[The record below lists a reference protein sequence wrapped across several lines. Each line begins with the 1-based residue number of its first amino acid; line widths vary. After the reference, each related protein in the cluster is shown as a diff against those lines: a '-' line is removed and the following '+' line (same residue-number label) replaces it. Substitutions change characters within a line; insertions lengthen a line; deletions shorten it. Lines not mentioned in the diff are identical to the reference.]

1 MLVLASNSPRRKDLL
16 ALTGCSFSVL
26 PARVDERVLP
36 EERPGVYVRR
46 MARNKAQ
53 ETSRLLR
60 TPTRPGTLVIAADTA
75 VIDGAGDAAKSSMGD
90 KGGVYLDSRDMQ
102 EIILGKPADAVE
114 AELVLS
120 RLRGR
125 THQVYTAVAVYD
137 VGADRLIEDLC
148 VTDVPM
154 RMYSKEEMRTYIATG
169 DPLDKAGAYAIQHP
183 GFNPVQNL
191 QGCYA
196 NVMGL
201 PLCHLT
207 RLLCEFNVHPGV
219 DVPIVCQESLGFTC
233 RIFHQVLDEK
243 MDYESP

>member
-1 MLVLASNSPRRKDLL
+1 
-16 ALTGCSFSVL
+16 
-26 PARVDERVLP
+26 
-36 EERPGVYVRR
+36 

-53 ETSRLLR
+53 ETSRLLG

-75 VIDGAGDAAKSSMGD
+75 VIDRMGNKVESSIVV
-90 KGGVYLDSRDMQ
+90 KGGAYLDSRDMQ
-102 EIILGKPADAVE
+102 EIILGKPADDVE
-114 AELVLS
+114 AELMLS

-137 VGADRLIEDLC
+137 VCAGRLAGNLC

-154 RMYSKEEMRTYIATG
+154 RRYSKEEMLAYIATG

-207 RLLCEFNVHPGV
+207 RSLREFDVHPGV
-219 DVPIVCQESLGFTC
+219 DVPIACQESLGFNC
-233 RIFHQVLDEK
+233 QIFHQVLDVK
-243 MDYESP
+243 KDYESP